1 MKKTLALAGRILLLV
16 VVYFIC
22 FSVLAGLMLPPA
34 GPISPAESA
43 VILQVSLLV
52 CLLNSIVI
60 GYLVLGSRWSGWKLA
75 GALAFV
81 LFGVV
86 TFMSQI
92 ETAVFVRNLPPG
104 FLPRFVAFGLVFALV
119 IAPLAVLILGKRR
132 VGPPDDSPPPQL
144 TTTQWITK
152 LSLIAIVYVFLYFSF
167 GYFIAWRNPAV
178 RAYYGGEDPGSFFS
192 QMLSVVRNTPWLV
205 PLQILRGLLWI
216 AFAIPI
222 IRMMKGHWRN
232 AALGVALTFSVVM
245 NSQLLLPNPL
255 MPYEVRMS
263 HLLETATSNF
273 IFAIVLVWILR
284 GLVPKVQATRMVE
297 SVSKVENATGL
308 SPGT

>member
-1 MKKTLALAGRILLLV
+1 MKKTLALAGRFLLLV

-22 FSVLAGLMLPPA
+22 FSGLAGLMLPPA

-132 VGPPDDSPPPQL
+132 GPGPHDDSPQPQL

-205 PLQILRGLLWI
+205 PLQILRGLLWT

-222 IRMMKGHWRN
+222 IRMMKGHWWN

-273 IFAIVLVWILR
+273 IFAIVLVWLLTGSAGVPPARDNGRAPSESAYLPTDVLR
-284 GLVPKVQATRMVE
+284 
-297 SVSKVENATGL
+297 
-308 SPGT
+308 